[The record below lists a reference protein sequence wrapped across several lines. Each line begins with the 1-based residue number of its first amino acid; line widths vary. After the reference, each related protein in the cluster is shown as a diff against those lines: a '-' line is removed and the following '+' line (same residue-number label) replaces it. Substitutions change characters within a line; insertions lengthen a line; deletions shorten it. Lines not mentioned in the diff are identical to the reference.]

1 MEERVTASRISS
13 TIQQPVELAVEAQ
26 KHLEATVEAA
36 HQILASIN
44 EELCNPSLW
53 TTAINPNNNN
63 NSHAALDASI
73 ATAPTS
79 TPPPSREQEVGGGA
93 LEEARF
99 RYKTAVTS
107 LRAVISVISAASQ
120 QSKPQEGDVS
130 MAIECRE
137 EQDEI
142 QKLEQRATELREEAR
157 KKNHYFKVLIDQLR
171 DLINDITM
179 WQSPVL

>member
-1 MEERVTASRISS
+1 MEERTTAGRISP
-13 TIQQPVELAVEAQ
+13 TIQQPVELAVEGQ

-53 TTAINPNNNN
+53 TTTINPNNNN
-63 NSHAALDASI
+63 NSHATSDACT

-107 LRAVISVISAASQ
+107 LRAVISAISAASQ
-120 QSKPQEGDVS
+120 QEGDVA
-130 MAIECRE
+130 MAIECRT

-142 QKLEQRATELREEAR
+142 QKLEQRATELREEAF
-157 KKNHYFKVLIDQLR
+157 KKNHYLKVLIDQLR
-171 DLINDITM
+171 DLINDISM

>member
-1 MEERVTASRISS
+1 MEERATAVRISL
-13 TIQQPVELAVEAQ
+13 PVELAVEGQ

-53 TTAINPNNNN
+53 TTTINPNNNN
-63 NSHAALDASI
+63 NSHATSDACT

-107 LRAVISVISAASQ
+107 LRAVISAISAASQ
-120 QSKPQEGDVS
+120 QSKQQEGDVA
-130 MAIECRE
+130 MAIECRT

-142 QKLEQRATELREEAR
+142 QKLEQRATELREEAF
-157 KKNHYFKVLIDQLR
+157 KKNHYLKVLIDQLR
-171 DLINDITM
+171 DLINDISM

>member
-1 MEERVTASRISS
+1 MTASRSF
-13 TIQQPVELAVEAQ
+13 IQQPMELAVEGQ

-53 TTAINPNNNN
+53 TTTINPNNNN
-63 NSHAALDASI
+63 ISHSTPDASI
-73 ATAPTS
+73 VNAATS
-79 TPPPSREQEVGGGA
+79 TPPPSREQDVGGGA

-107 LRAVISVISAASQ
+107 LRAVISAISAASQ
-120 QSKPQEGDVS
+120 QCKPQEGDAL
-130 MAIECRE
+130 MAIECNA

-142 QKLEQRATELREEAR
+142 QKLEQRATELREEAS
-157 KKNHYFKVLIDQLR
+157 KKNHCLKVLIDQHR
-171 DLINDITM
+171 DLVNDISM